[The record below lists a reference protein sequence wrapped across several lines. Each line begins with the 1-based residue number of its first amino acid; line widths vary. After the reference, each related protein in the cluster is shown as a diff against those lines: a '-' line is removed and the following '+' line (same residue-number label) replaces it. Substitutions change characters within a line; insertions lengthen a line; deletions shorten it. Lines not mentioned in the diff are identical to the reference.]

1 MKDKRP
7 VNLDLHTIKLPV
19 TGVASILH
27 RISAVILWVAMAFF
41 LSVLCVSLGSAE
53 GFNTIEKLVTEN
65 FLVQFIIWGFMT
77 AAGYYTMAGLKHIIQ
92 DFGHFEE
99 LESGKLISKVVIGL
113 GLVFSFLFGVLI
125 WA

>member
-1 MKDKRP
+1 MKNKRP
-7 VNLDLHTIKLPV
+7 VNLDLHTIKLPI

-41 LSVLCVSLGSAE
+41 LSVLCVSLGSPE
-53 GFNTIEKLVTEN
+53 GFDNIEKLVTDN

-77 AAGYYTMAGLKHIIQ
+77 AAGYYTMAGLKHITQ
-92 DFGHFEE
+92 ELGYFEE
-99 LESGKLISKVVIGL
+99 LESGKLISKVAIGL
-113 GLVFSFLFGVLI
+113 GLVISFLFGVLI